1 MPRPL
6 SLLSPLVLAMALTS
20 GAVHARTFVYV
31 SNAADGTVSALRMS
45 EQTGELT
52 PVQTATSGKNVMPMT
67 VSPDRR
73 HLYAAVRSVPY
84 SVQSFSIDTQDGHL
98 TLLATTPVD
107 ESLAYIS
114 LDNTGKRL
122 FGSSYD
128 TDVMTVNPV
137 NDGIVAGPASQSFK
151 TEQHAHSVRID
162 HSNQY
167 LYVANLGG
175 QQVYQYRY
183 DADSGKVT
191 ANDPAKAAAPQG
203 IGPRHTEF
211 SPDNRF
217 LYVLGELQDS
227 VITYAINSENGQ
239 LKQIAVTSALPADTP
254 LKAGA
259 PRGPDRVKAP
269 GMQPHADTSSDIWAA
284 DIHITADGNFLY
296 TSERTSSVLSLFK
309 VDKANGA
316 LTFVKTFDTEKQPRG
331 FAITP
336 DSKFLVCSGEKS
348 TTVSVF
354 AINPES
360 GELTLASKAAVG
372 NGANWVS
379 IVRR

>member
-1 MPRPL
+1 MPRL
-6 SLLSPLVLAMALTS
+6 SHLISPLVLAMALTS

-31 SNAADGTVSALRMS
+31 SNAADGTVSTFRMN
-45 EQTGELT
+45 EQSGELT
-52 PVQTATSGKNVMPMT
+52 AVQTMTSGKNVMPMT

-73 HLYAAVRSVPY
+73 HLYAAVRSTPFN
-84 SVQSFSIDTQDGHL
+84 VQSFSIDTQDGHL
-98 TLLATTPVD
+98 TLLATTPVE

-114 LDNTGKRL
+114 LDNTGKSL

-128 TDVMTVNPV
+128 NDVLTVNPIV
-137 NDGIVAGPASQSFK
+137 NGVVTGPASQSFK

-183 DADSGKVT
+183 DAATGKVS
-191 ANDPAKAAAPQG
+191 ANDPAKVAAPQG
-203 IGPRHTEF
+203 IGPRHTEL

-217 LYVLGELQDS
+217 LYVLGELHDS
-227 VITYAINSENGQ
+227 VITYALDSKTGQ
-239 LKQIAVTSALPADTP
+239 LHQVAVTAGLPADTTLVP
-254 LKAGA
+254 GA

-269 GMQPHADTSSDIWAA
+269 GMQPHADNSNDIWAA
-284 DIHITADGNFLY
+284 DIHITPDGNFLY

-309 VDKANGA
+309 VNKANGA
-316 LTFVKTFDTEKQPRG
+316 LTFVKTFKTEKQPRG
-331 FAITP
+331 FGITP
-336 DSKFLVCSGEKS
+336 DSKFLICSGEKS
-348 TTVSVF
+348 TQVSVF
-354 AINPES
+354 AIDGHS
-360 GELTLASKAAVG
+360 GELTLKSQAPVG

-379 IVRR
+379 IVKR